1 MTFPNVIPVKT
12 GIQGYPT
19 GFPPSRERQKTA
31 VFRYSPPAPRI
42 RRAGIF
48 DIRYFPKRG
57 FSLVETLFYVALL
70 ALSLLVVMQTLLVLT
85 RSYAAFRAAGRIE
98 RDAALSL
105 ERMVREVRGAN
116 NIADAGSVFGVHPG
130 RLRLNTTTA
139 AGAARTVEFS
149 VSGGALLLEEAEDGT
164 AAGALTSSTTTVS
177 NLVFRKITT
186 TRSQGVKIEM
196 TLSSGSGAAARSERF
211 YATAVLRNSY

>member
-1 MTFPNVIPVKT
+1 MYKVLSKNKKHSHRV
-12 GIQGYPT
+12 
-19 GFPPSRERQKTA
+19 A
-31 VFRYSPPAPRI
+31 
-42 RRAGIF
+42 
-48 DIRYFPKRG
+48 G

-70 ALSLLVVMQTLLVLT
+70 ALSLLVVMQTLVVLT
-85 RSYAAFRAAGRIE
+85 RSYTTFRDAERIE

-139 AGAARTVEFS
+139 AGGTRTVEFS
-149 VSGGALLLEEAEDGT
+149 VSGGALLLTEDG
-164 AAGALTSSTTTVS
+164 AALGALTSSTTNVS
-177 NLVFRKITT
+177 SIVFRKITT
-186 TRSQGVKIEM
+186 ARSQGVKIEM
-196 TLSSGSGAAARSERF
+196 TLTAGSDAAARSENF